1 MDLLNLMQLGE
12 FRPSVHGLGDF
23 EPNITFVPSKP
34 FLSDGS
40 TYHADTIFA
49 ITPVSALAANA
60 SRSFHNVQSSSS
72 TVIFYRHHLFVR
84 LPWHQVNHKSRV
96 YCEHARR

>member
-72 TVIFYRHHLFVR
+72 TVIIYLFDSHGTRSTTKVEYIASMPVDR
-84 LPWHQVNHKSRV
+84 S
-96 YCEHARR
+96 

>member
-23 EPNITFVPSKP
+23 EPNTTFVPSKP

-49 ITPVSALAANA
+49 HYSCLSA
-60 SRSFHNVQSSSS
+60 RSECIAEF
-72 TVIFYRHHLFVR
+72 
-84 LPWHQVNHKSRV
+84 P
-96 YCEHARR
+96 